1 MTVIEKA
8 VDWAESAAESAAHGY
23 DQGDRWG
30 PDYDCSSLVIS
41 AYRAAGLPLRATYT
55 GNMRADFLANG
66 FRDVTGEV
74 DLATGA
80 GLRRGDVLLNQVHHT
95 ALYIGGGRMVEATG
109 NELGS
114 VTGGAAGDQTGRE
127 IGISVYYNYPW
138 DCVLR
143 YEGEAGEDA
152 PGTVTVRPGDTL
164 WAIAEK
170 YLGNGLR
177 YKEIM
182 ALNNLSSTVIHPG
195 QVLRLP
201 VSGGY
206 VTLTATVRE
215 STLAAL
221 KAMAAQQGRTIGEV
235 LDRTFGP

>member
-1 MTVIEKA
+1 MSVLIGHA
-8 VDWAESAAESAAHGY
+8 SIAE
-23 DQGDRWG
+23 
-30 PDYDCSSLVIS
+30 
-41 AYRAAGLPLRATYT
+41 
-55 GNMRADFLANG
+55 
-66 FRDVTGEV
+66 
-74 DLATGA
+74 
-80 GLRRGDVLLNQVHHT
+80 
-95 ALYIGGGRMVEATG
+95 GGGVYG
-109 NELGS
+109 KP
-114 VTGGAAGDQTGRE
+114 GDQTGRE
-127 IGISVYYNYPW
+127 VGISVYYNYPW

-182 ALNNLSSTVIHPG
+182 ALNNLSSTLIHPG

-221 KAMAAQQGRTIGEV
+221 KALAAQQGRTVGEV